1 MKSYT
6 SPILALAI
14 SVVAEVENKLRVAL
28 TAPWPEPSQ
37 LRR

>member
-1 MKSYT
+1 MKHW
-6 SPILALAI
+6 IED
-14 SVVAEVENKLRVAL
+14 VAADCAGVKEVENKLRVAL